1 MYLPVTNRT
10 ARGPSNG
17 PYDSN
22 VRQPTRHREPKAHRR
37 YYRGSGAR
45 GAPAARASARR
56 ETLGLGARGL
66 GARVACSAS
75 KNLSNQPPVQLRTPG
90 LCRKDTRE
98 RREGTPETRFSV
110 QGIRQRTPVFL
121 TSPNEVP
128 TLSPFSSSACGRPS
142 AAPREGRADRTVVG
156 APRMCGSSSRPFTH
170 RSACRAPGM
179 IRGSA
184 HRRTRVCQRERSR
197 DF

>member
-37 YYRGSGAR
+37 YYRARGLGAR
-45 GAPAARASARR
+45 GLGAAPAARASARR
-56 ETLGLGARGL
+56 RCSGLG
-66 GARVACSAS
+66 VACSAS
-75 KNLSNQPPVQLRTPG
+75 KNLSNQRSVQLRTPC
-90 LCRKDTRE
+90 LCQKDTRE
-98 RREGTPETRFSV
+98 CREGTLATRFSV

-128 TLSPFSSSACGRPS
+128 TLTPFSSSACGRPP

-156 APRMCGSSSRPFTH
+156 APRMCGSRP
-170 RSACRAPGM
+170 PGPSPTA
-179 IRGSA
+179 RLVEPLG
-184 HRRTRVCQRERSR
+184 
-197 DF
+197 

>member
-1 MYLPVTNRT
+1 MYLPVPDRT

-37 YYRGSGAR
+37 YYRGSGCSGSQR
-45 GAPAARASARR
+45 PAGLRASVGGARR
-56 ETLGLGARGL
+56 LA
-66 GARVACSAS
+66 VACSAS
-75 KNLSNQPPVQLRTPG
+75 KNLSNQRSVQLRTPG
-90 LCRKDTRE
+90 LCQKDTRE
-98 RREGTPETRFSV
+98 RREGTLETRFSV

-121 TSPNEVP
+121 TSPSEVP
-128 TLSPFSSSACGRPS
+128 TLTPFSSSACGRPP

-197 DF
+197 DC